1 MVSAIVPIFPNNDTL
16 ARLSCCVVTSQCFE
30 LLSTGPSNRDHI
42 HNRSGKKKIANKDI
56 LYNITFT
63 INQKLEHIVKTFSLS
78 LKRHLNPLVGYQ
90 RGTVIDTTPEIVTLK
105 SERTTELQ
113 GNQFFHILGIDI
125 EWFGLR
131 TESSYISSGQIFSV
145 ATHTVVEGEPT

>member
-1 MVSAIVPIFPNNDTL
+1 MTAGALCIVPISPNNDTL

-42 HNRSGKKKIANKDI
+42 HNRSGKKKIANKEI

-90 RGTVIDTTPEIVTLK
+90 RGTVIDTTPAIVIFQSGVQLNSKEINSFIF
-105 SERTTELQ
+105 SESILNDLVSEQ
-113 GNQFFHILGIDI
+113 SPHISIVDK
-125 EWFGLR
+125 
-131 TESSYISSGQIFSV
+131 QIFSLSC
-145 ATHTVVEGEPT
+145 GR

>member
-1 MVSAIVPIFPNNDTL
+1 MTAGALCIVPISPNNDPL

-42 HNRSGKKKIANKDI
+42 HNRSGKKKIANKEI
-56 LYNITFT
+56 LYSITFT

-90 RGTVIDTTPEIVTLK
+90 RGTVIDTTPVIVIFQ

-113 GNQFFHILGIDI
+113 GN
-125 EWFGLR
+125 
-131 TESSYISSGQIFSV
+131 
-145 ATHTVVEGEPT
+145 

>member
-42 HNRSGKKKIANKDI
+42 HNRSGKKKIANKEV

-63 INQKLEHIVKTFSLS
+63 INQKLEHIVKTFSIS

-90 RGTVIDTTPEIVTLK
+90 RGSVIDTTPEIVTLK

-125 EWFGLR
+125 E
-131 TESSYISSGQIFSV
+131 
-145 ATHTVVEGEPT
+145 